1 MNINKSLMLF
11 GILGLSVAFGADINE
26 ITNIAKDADTAG
38 KSTLGVGMSWFFS
51 VFFPVACVLG
61 AMVLGYFIA
70 KTKIDQTK
78 EGVGKLFLSVIAS
91 ALVGGFVYF
100 LVTAS
105 VSQMIL
111 GDRGKLFTAI
121 QQFWSAVLGV

>member
-1 MNINKSLMLF
+1 M
-11 GILGLSVAFGADINE
+11 
-26 ITNIAKDADTAG
+26 
-38 KSTLGVGMSWFFS
+38 
-51 VFFPVACVLG
+51 ACVLG

-100 LVTAS
+100 LVTAA

>member
-1 MNINKSLMLF
+1 MNINKSLVLF

-26 ITNIAKDADTAG
+26 ITNIAKDADKAG
-38 KSTLGVGMSWFFS
+38 KGTLGVGATWFFS
-51 VFFPVACVLG
+51 VFFPVVCVIG
-61 AMVLGYFIA
+61 AMIFGYFIA

-91 ALVGGFVYF
+91 ALVGGFVYY
-100 LVTAS
+100 LATAT
-105 VSQMIL
+105 VSQML
-111 GDRGKLFTAI
+111 LNDRGKLFTAI

>member
-1 MNINKSLMLF
+1 M
-11 GILGLSVAFGADINE
+11 
-26 ITNIAKDADTAG
+26 
-38 KSTLGVGMSWFFS
+38 
-51 VFFPVACVLG
+51 ACVLG

-70 KTKIDQTK
+70 NTKIDQTK

-100 LVTAS
+100 LVTAA